1 MYMMNKRVIKIVDVL
16 LRQKSYITIDHISE
30 ELNVSNKTIRN
41 DLALVGEWLEEQQ
54 LKLIKKTGVGIR
66 IEGDMNV
73 KLHVMETISEKNNE
87 NVDFSPASR
96 KIFIGMQLCSYDSC
110 RIYELSNQLYVSRAT
125 IHKDILALNELLT
138 TYKIQLHRKN
148 NNGLSMEGKE
158 RHIRSFLLEL
168 MLRDNGYQRF
178 LDIIRNEKHVC
189 DGTLVFPGL
198 EVSDDEIQ
206 DFMRCILSSNNRYI
220 GSLTFQSLIPALLR
234 MFVTYLRIQDQHYVS
249 LSEGFIEELEA
260 EPFYEETRALCDRIG
275 NHYRITFPEMEIRY
289 LQVYFLALQNSD
301 NFNTREKEEAKQLT
315 DRLLFS
321 WNEQLNLPFTE
332 DGKLRMAI
340 YKHMCPAIIRLRH
353 GIPNENP
360 LLPEIHTLYSRTFE
374 VAKKS
379 ASCIEDYFHCHM
391 SDDEIGYLA
400 LHLAGSIERMKKPL
414 DTLLVAH
421 SGNGAGNLLVE
432 KIKAQIPE
440 VHIDSKESFFSI
452 YERNLDGIDLII
464 STIELNLNTHI
475 PVIQVNSLMHD
486 YDLQRLEDV
495 VKEYYNIKNDP
506 LNFKTALHD

>member
-1 MYMMNKRVIKIVDVL
+1 MMNKRVAKIVDVL
-16 LRQKSYITIDHISE
+16 LKQKTYITIDRISE
-30 ELNVSNKTIRN
+30 ELQVSNKTIRN
-41 DLALVGEWLEEQQ
+41 DLQLVGEWLKEQH
-54 LKLIKKTGVGIR
+54 LTLVKKTGVGVR
-66 IEGDMNV
+66 IEGTMND
-73 KLHVMETISEKNNE
+73 KLHVMDCISEKNSE
-87 NVDFSPASR
+87 NVDYSPAAR
-96 KIFIGMQLCSYDSC
+96 KIFIGMQLCSFESC

-125 IHKDILALNELLT
+125 IHKDILALNDLLT
-138 TYKIQLHRKN
+138 TYKITLRRKN

-178 LDIIRNEKHVC
+178 LDIIRNEHHVC

-220 GSLTFQSLIPALLR
+220 ESLTFQSLIPALLR
-234 MFVTYLRIQDQHYVS
+234 MFVTYLRIQDHHYVT
-249 LSEGFIEELEA
+249 LSDDFLKELKE

-315 DRLLFS
+315 DRLLHS
-321 WNEQLNLPFTE
+321 WSEQLKLPFYA
-332 DGKLRMAI
+332 DDKLRTSI
-340 YKHMCPAIIRLRH
+340 YLHMCPAIIRLRH

-360 LLPEIHTLYSRTFE
+360 LLPEIHNLYSRTFE
-374 VAKKS
+374 VAKQS
-379 ASCIEDYFHCHM
+379 VRCIEEHFHTTV

-421 SGNGAGNLLVE
+421 SGNGAGMLLCE
-432 KIKAQIPE
+432 KISAQIPK
-440 VHIDSKESFFSI
+440 VHIVSRESFFSI
-452 YERNLDGIDLII
+452 YERDLQGIDLII
-464 STIELNLNTHI
+464 STIELNLKTDI
-475 PVIQVNSLMHD
+475 PVIQINSLLHD
-486 YDLQRLEDV
+486 YDIQRLEDV
-495 VKEYYNIKNDP
+495 VKVYYNMKNDP
-506 LNFKTALHD
+506 LNFKTALHT